1 MTKYGREGNII
12 DVLALYNEGIKHWN
26 RNSMDSAKVYMDKV
40 YKIFYRLDSYDKKNL
55 YQFYIAINQENK
67 ASKILKHML
76 YNNEEALYSAC
87 ELLSI
92 KKITLNEEEL
102 SFIEGMYFSRQN
114 IKINYLL
121 MEAYLKL
128 DLYLRAYEKA
138 TYAIDYI
145 ESLKDRDSIKMTYY
159 YKLIIKVVELEYKF
173 ENFVQARYQIRKLIN
188 APVESVFN
196 FQEEIIYWA
205 TILGTLNEM
214 LNNHEWINSIK
225 NIQSLELK
233 SLVQIWASIYKSKLT
248 MKSYE
253 LFKNVSILD
262 EKLKERAQILNI
274 YIKKCIK
281 DNSWKDDLQKICPY
295 RCYITLILNY
305 ECMLENKIDKSE
317 IMKFMDKYYEYHSD
331 IHQIVNIYSSL
342 AKKQREKVLSDIA
355 IQFIGGADKIG
366 GSCILVRYK
375 NQNILLDAGAN
386 INESNY
392 YPNFFHLEKLGL
404 TLKDI
409 NHLIISHAHLDH
421 TGSVPYIYNQS
432 KEINIIC
439 THDTKNIMKVMLEDS
454 ARISYK
460 KVEGM
465 FSISDIKNTISV
477 VKTIDFEEEYKIDD
491 NITIT
496 LYKAGHIL
504 GAACILLN
512 IDGTNILYT
521 GDYCLKDQN
530 TVSKMDLPKD
540 LCVDILITETTYA
553 NNPTNFKLNR
563 GNQEKLLVE
572 SIKRSID
579 KDGVV
584 LIPSFAVGRAQEI
597 LLAIKNYYKYSPFIP
612 FDVYVDGKVV
622 EICDIYQRSNKINI
636 FEKGISVINS
646 KYKQENTD
654 ILRKFKGSCIIA
666 SSGMLN
672 DGSSSSRY
680 ASKIIDDANSSI
692 FFSGYLDEESLGKQI
707 LKSIQNEVVPIVN
720 IDSNIKEVKCN
731 VASYKLSAH
740 ATKEEILKLVTSIRP
755 KYVFLVHGDTN
766 RSYKYLGSEELGK
779 IIYPSIEETTKYIKD
794 LKIIKPENGQVFKI

>member
-1 MTKYGREGNII
+1 
-12 DVLALYNEGIKHWN
+12 
-26 RNSMDSAKVYMDKV
+26 MDKV
-40 YKIFYRLDSYDKKNL
+40 YKNFNILDSYDKKKL
-55 YQFYIAINQENK
+55 FQFYITINQEKK
-67 ASKILKHML
+67 ALNILKYML
-76 YNNEEALYSAC
+76 YNNEEVLYSAY
-87 ELLSI
+87 ELLNI
-92 KKITLNEEEL
+92 KGITIDEKDL
-102 SFIEGMYFSRQN
+102 SFIESMYFSRQD
-114 IKINYLL
+114 IRINYLL
-121 MEAYLKL
+121 MEAYLKIGL
-128 DLYLRAYEKA
+128 HLRAYEKA

-145 ESLKDRDSIKMTYY
+145 ESLKDIHLIEMTYY
-159 YKLIIKVVELEYKF
+159 YKLLIKVIELEYKF
-173 ENFVQARYQIRKLIN
+173 ENFTQARYQIRKLIN
-188 APVESVFN
+188 TPVESVFN

-205 TILGTLNEM
+205 TILGTLNEI
-214 LNNHEWINSIK
+214 LNKHEWINGIK

-233 SLVQIWASIYKSKLT
+233 SLVHVWASIYKSKFT
-248 MKSYE
+248 MKNYE
-253 LFKNVSILD
+253 VFKNISILD
-262 EKLKERAQILNI
+262 TRLKERAEILNI
-274 YIKKCIK
+274 YIKRSIK

-305 ECMLENKIDKSE
+305 EYMLECKIDKNE
-317 IMKFMDKYYEYHSD
+317 IIKFMDKYYEYHSD

-342 AKKQREKVLSDIA
+342 IQNQRKNVLSEIS

-366 GSCILVRYK
+366 GSCILVKYK

-392 YPNFFHLEKLGL
+392 YPDFLQLEKLGI

-409 NHLIISHAHLDH
+409 NHLVISHAHLDH
-421 TGSVPYIYNQS
+421 TGSVPYIYNQN
-432 KEINIIC
+432 KDINIIC

-454 ARISYK
+454 ARMSYK
-460 KVEGM
+460 SKDM
-465 FSISDIKNTISV
+465 FSVSDIRNAISV
-477 VKTIDFEEEYKIDD
+477 VNTIDFEKEYKLDD
-491 NITIT
+491 KITIT

-530 TVSKMDLPKD
+530 TVSKMNLPKC

-553 NNPTNFKLNR
+553 NTPTNFKLNR
-563 GNQEKLLVE
+563 ENQEKLLVE

-579 KDGVV
+579 KGGIV

-597 LLAIKNYYKYSPFIP
+597 LLAIKQYYKNSAFIP
-612 FDVYVDGKVV
+612 FDVYIDGKVV

-654 ILRKFKGSCIIA
+654 ILKKFKGSCIIA

-672 DGSSSSRY
+672 DGSSSARY
-680 ASKIIDDANSSI
+680 ASKIIDDTSSSI
-692 FFSGYLDEESLGKQI
+692 FFSGYLDEESLGHQI
-707 LKSIQNEVVPIVN
+707 LKSIKNEVVPTIN

-740 ATKEEILKLVTSIRP
+740 ATKEEILKLLTSIRP
-755 KYVFLVHGDTN
+755 KYAFLVHGDTS
-766 RSYKYLGSEELGK
+766 RKYKYLGSEELGEV
-779 IIYPSIEETTKYIKD
+779 IYPSIEETTKYIKD
-794 LKIIKPENGQVFKI
+794 LSIIKPENGQVFKI